1 MALTKEALGWPPDA
15 FFAVPDEVYAYMGN
29 PVAGGAAAQA
39 AWNERFAAY
48 ARAFPELAAE
58 YRRVLK
64 GELPA
69 GWDAALPQFAGGT
82 SMATRAASGKVVTG
96 LAAGMPELVGGS
108 ADLTGSN
115 LTLPTGAASISRD
128 DFAGRYIH
136 FGIREHGMGAILNG
150 LALHGGFRPYGGTFL
165 VFSDYMRP
173 SMRLAALMGLP
184 VIYVFSHD
192 SIGLGEDGPTHQPIE
207 HLMSLR
213 AMPNLVVIRPG
224 DARETVAAWRAAIT
238 RRDGPTALILSRQDV
253 PTLEEV
259 LEEGV
264 LRGGY
269 VLREMADPQ
278 ALLLAT
284 GTELPI
290 ALEAQE
296 KLAAQ
301 GVAARVVSLP
311 SFELFA
317 AQPAGYRDSVLPPAV
332 TVRVAIEAGATLGW
346 ERYVGGG
353 AVIGLDHFG
362 ASAPYEKLYAEFG
375 LTPEAVV
382 AAVMAQ
388 L

>member
-1 MALTKEALGWPPDA
+1 M
-15 FFAVPDEVYAYMGN
+15 
-29 PVAGGAAAQA
+29 
-39 AWNERFAAY
+39 
-48 ARAFPELAAE
+48 
-58 YRRVLK
+58 LK
-64 GELPA
+64 GELPSN
-69 GWDAALPQFAGGT
+69 WDAALPEFAGG
-82 SMATRAASGKVVTG
+82 SAMATRAASGKVVTG
-96 LAAGMPELVGGS
+96 VAAGLPELVGGS

-115 LTLPTGAASISRD
+115 KTLPAGAEPVSRD
-128 DFAGRYIH
+128 NFGGRYLH

-173 SMRLAALMGLP
+173 AIRLAALMKLP

-213 AMPNLVVIRPG
+213 MIPNLVVLRPG
-224 DARETVAAWRAAIT
+224 DARETAAAWRAAVT
-238 RRDGPTALILSRQDV
+238 RKEGPTALILSRQGV
-253 PTLEEV
+253 PTLDEA
-259 LEEGV
+259 LQEGV

-269 VLREMADPQ
+269 VLREMAAPQ

-290 ALEAQE
+290 ALAAQE

-311 SFELFA
+311 SMELFA
-317 AQPAGYRDSVLPPAV
+317 AQPAGYRDSVLPPDV
-332 TVRVAIEAGATLGW
+332 TVRVAIEAGSTVGW

-353 AVIGLDHFG
+353 TIIGLDHYG
-362 ASAPYEKLYAEFG
+362 ASAPYQTLYQAYG
-375 LTPEAVV
+375 LTADAVV
-382 AAVMAQ
+382 AAVLAQ